1 MFKKNKEWANIFIT
15 KLQEYLYQ
23 ANLGLQSVI
32 STYAFE
38 SLLETKISGSK
49 SKGFKDSSKK
59 SSVRKFMNQKQK

>member
-1 MFKKNKEWANIFIT
+1 MFKENKEWANITIT

-32 STYAFE
+32 SKYAFE
-38 SLLETKISGSK
+38 SLLETKISWS
-49 SKGFKDSSKK
+49 K